1 MLRNLILLI
10 VTLAVGLAAASGQSF
25 WIDEGGTAFRAM
37 MPTLKEWWQMILFLK
52 GSDIQMASYMYY
64 AWLWHQK
71 LGFASEYALRL
82 SNLPWLIITVFAF
95 RRVRFWPLVCLL
107 SPFVL
112 YFVDEFRPYSMQIAA
127 GACAAA
133 ALYRVIEGADREG
146 FVGVHA
152 VCGACLFL
160 IACSLNGAVFAAG
173 VSLGAVI
180 IRPEWIRTR
189 GFWMR
194 TLPWL
199 AASMAMGGFYVWTL
213 MMGFRATKIESAG
226 ILNVLFGFY
235 EMAGLLGLG
244 PGKNELRRS
253 LSAILPHLWILIPAT
268 ACMAGA
274 WWFGF
279 YRWVETTPRHV
290 VVGIVCAVALPILIL
305 TAAGAM
311 MDFQVLGR
319 HLSPAIPA
327 VLLPL
332 AHCLN
337 VKESLRRAPLLL
349 GLCACL
355 LMLISSL
362 GVRFSKRHAKDD
374 YRQAT
379 EIAIAELA
387 KGKRVLWQA
396 DMTSARYYAFRK
408 GGMALMDA
416 IQVLE
421 SEPPTGLMF
430 ADIIILNRPEIAYG
444 NRNYQE
450 EFRNNFFKL
459 NTSFAGFEIWETQ

>member
-1 MLRNLILLI
+1 MFRNLILLI
-10 VTLAVGLAAASGQSF
+10 VIVAVGLAAASGQSF

-52 GSDIQMASYMYY
+52 GSDIQMPSYMLY
-64 AWLWHQK
+64 AWCWHQE
-71 LGFASEYALRL
+71 LGFVSEYALRL
-82 SNLPWLIITVFAF
+82 SNLPWLALTVFAL

-112 YFVDEFRPYSMQIAA
+112 YFVNDFRPYSMQIAA
-127 GACAAA
+127 GACATA
-133 ALYRVIEGADREG
+133 ALAQVIAGADKEG
-146 FVGVHA
+146 FVGINA

-160 IACSLNGAVFAAG
+160 IACSLNGAVYAAG
-173 VSLGAVI
+173 VAIGVMI

-189 GFWMR
+189 GFWLR
-194 TLPWL
+194 AAPWL
-199 AASMAMGGFYVWTL
+199 AVSLAIGGFYAWTL

-226 ILNVLFGFY
+226 LLNVLFGFY

-244 PGKNELRRS
+244 PSKNELHRS

-268 ACMAGA
+268 ACMAGT
-274 WWFGF
+274 WWLGF
-279 YRWVETTPRHV
+279 FRWVGETPSRIV
-290 VVGIVCAVALPILIL
+290 FGVVCAIMLPILIL
-305 TAAGAM
+305 TVAGAM

-332 AHCLN
+332 AHSLN
-337 VKESLRRAPLLL
+337 AKDSTQRAPFLL
-349 GLCACL
+349 GVCACL

-396 DMTSARYYAFRK
+396 DMTAARYYAFRK
-408 GGMALMDA
+408 GGMPLMDA

-430 ADIIILNRPEIAYG
+430 ADIIILNRPDLAYG
-444 NRNYQE
+444 ERNYQE

-459 NTSFAGFEIWETQ
+459 TTSFPGFEIWETQ